1 MIFATALAVFVAYV
15 TINLH
20 NYYISIVEDN
30 VALWCC
36 SFDESLACI
45 F

>member
-1 MIFATALAVFVAYV
+1 MAVFVAYV
-15 TINLH
+15 TINLY
-20 NYYISIVEDN
+20 NYYISIVEAN